1 MTTVRVESR
10 NTAMRPPETR
20 RLLLFFGSESQEAAV
35 QEGTQLWG
43 KKGRALGCH
52 ILPQSDFASLLP
64 FAMRSEDTHTP
75 GANGLVPTGQ
85 PMVPTWES
93 PGYRG
98 FLAPATRA
106 GSSKKSLWNQ
116 KGQKWGGLS
125 LSSVLAR
132 GPIPAPRRRCLR
144 PVAWRH
150 T

>member
-75 GANGLVPTGQ
+75 RGQRPGADGTANGANLGITRIPWL
-85 PMVPTWES
+85 
-93 PGYRG
+93 PGPCDKGRVVEE
-98 FLAPATRA
+98 
-106 GSSKKSLWNQ
+106 KSVEPEGAEVGWPLP
-116 KGQKWGGLS
+116 
-125 LSSVLAR
+125 VLAR